1 MEKYYKKIWKCSV
14 KGALI
19 SILLMFIGAFLMYD
33 FIAGKNTYSKD
44 KYLAIGLGAFMLLI
58 GIIWFISC
66 LIGVRSI
73 KKEMAQTGLDE
84 SLLSEDLDSGSD
96 YKYCNVGRQYAI
108 HCDGSYDLIFLDNAL
123 IVYTEVVSR
132 TKRGITVYSYY
143 VKVVERDGESKQLSA
158 KDQEEMNAIFADI
171 TRTRPYVLTQMDK
184 TTRQL
189 VKNNLQ
195 EIIKTV
201 DERKCQYESGIA

>member
-1 MEKYYKKIWKCSV
+1 
-14 KGALI
+14 
-19 SILLMFIGAFLMYD
+19 
-33 FIAGKNTYSKD
+33 
-44 KYLAIGLGAFMLLI
+44 
-58 GIIWFISC
+58 
-66 LIGVRSI
+66 
-73 KKEMAQTGLDE
+73 MAQTGLDE

-123 IVYTEVVSR
+123 IVYTEVVSH
-132 TKRGITVYSYY
+132 TKKGVTSYSYY

-158 KDQEEMNAIFADI
+158 KDEDEMKAIFSDI
-171 TRTRPYVLTQMDK
+171 TRTRPYVLTQMDN